1 MMMYIA
7 MLAVGLVYLV
17 LMIITRLHGP
27 NWQAAVLKSFTS
39 FFFLMTL
46 GAAALTEG
54 RHFQFALF
62 VGGGLLLGL
71 MGDIWLELKGL
82 YPEDSESWTMVGF
95 LVFLMGHFFYLAA
108 VTSVTG
114 LQMEACAAGLVG
126 ALAALAF
133 IYIGEKPMHLQYG
146 KFKAIFS
153 IYGALLFFM
162 AAYTVAC
169 AVLLRN
175 LGLLV
180 MGIGGALFLLS
191 YMVLSMIY
199 FGEEKKDRPAHLVIN
214 YVLYYMGQYL
224 IASSVLWIGCGF

>member
-7 MLAVGLVYLV
+7 MLVVGLVYLV

-27 NWQAAVLKSFTS
+27 SWQATVLKSFTS
-39 FFFLMTL
+39 FFFLTTL
-46 GAAALTEG
+46 GVAALTEG

-82 YPEDSESWTMVGF
+82 YPEDAESWTMVGF

-114 LQMEACAAGLVG
+114 FQMEGFVAGLIG
-126 ALAALAF
+126 ALAALVF

-146 KFKAIFS
+146 KFKVIFS

-180 MGIGGALFLLS
+180 MGIGGVFFLLS
-191 YMVLSMIY
+191 NLVLSMIY
-199 FGEEKKDRPAHLVIN
+199 FGEEKKDRPALLVIN
-214 YVLYYMGQYL
+214 YVLYYVGQYL